1 MHGLYLYIACANA
14 FYKVFAHGTYY
25 VFSMGEELDDG
36 FIIEDFIIKYNTY
49 VYYIY
54 IYLIVEE
61 FRHLRGGLC

>member
-1 MHGLYLYIACANA
+1 MVFSFILHVQMPFIKYLHMVHI
-14 FYKVFAHGTYY
+14 T
-25 VFSMGEELDDG
+25 FSMGEELDDG